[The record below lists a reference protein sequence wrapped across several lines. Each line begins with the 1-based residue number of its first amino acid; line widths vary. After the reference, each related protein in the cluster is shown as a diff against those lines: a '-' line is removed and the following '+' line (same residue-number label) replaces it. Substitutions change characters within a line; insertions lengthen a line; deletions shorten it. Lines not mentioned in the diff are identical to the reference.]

1 MHILIVEDEDGLREH
16 LRDRLRGNGH
26 VVEVAA
32 DGEEALKIASVPG
45 EEFDLVITDVVM
57 PRMSGFEF
65 AERMR
70 AARPDTRLLLVSGQL
85 NHPSLR
91 GREIP
96 EGLTLLVKPF
106 ETSDLRSTVRELLD
120 RNARS

>member
-1 MHILIVEDEDGLREH
+1 
-16 LRDRLRGNGH
+16 
-26 VVEVAA
+26 
-32 DGEEALKIASVPG
+32 
-45 EEFDLVITDVVM
+45 
-57 PRMSGFEF
+57 MSGFEF
-65 AERMR
+65 AEHMR

-106 ETSDLRSTVRELLD
+106 ETSDLRATVRELLD
-120 RNARS
+120 QGAHT